1 MNTLISKKAAKIIAS
16 FNKRENDLYTTGIL
30 YIWQDM
36 EHIIKCD
43 REVTVYENSNPEKY
57 RQAIK
62 AQTNLTFRAKYL
74 LQCLDLYV
82 YDNFETGTIEI
93 KSIND

>member
-1 MNTLISKKAAKIIAS
+1 METIISKKAAKIIS
-16 FNKRENDLYTTGIL
+16 TFNKRETDVLNTGIGYL
-30 YIWQDM
+30 KQDM

-43 REVTVYENSNPEKY
+43 REITVYENSNPEKY

-62 AQTNLTFRAKYL
+62 AQTNLSFRAKYL

-82 YDNFETGTIEI
+82 YDNYDTMTIEI
-93 KSIND
+93 KTIND